1 MGKKVAIITHIG
13 IDMGRKTAFITHV
26 DTKRLE
32 HSFTR
37 LNDFSK
43 PPHMINCKEPLEE
56 EGFRAGVFALGEDS
70 LVFAASDALSHYIMM
85 CYELAHCGDYYQELL
100 DERNSGTTNG
110 QLLAVAEQMPMDF
123 DKVIDDLLASLE
135 SAEGFESHL
144 LSLQGLGVLDKDDY
158 SLVVLG

>member
-43 PPHMINCKEPLEE
+43 PPHLINCKDPLAE
-56 EGFRAGVFALGEDS
+56 EGFRSGVFELDETS
-70 LVFAASDALSHYIMM
+70 MVFAASDALSHYILMS
-85 CYELAHCGDYYQELL
+85 YELAHCGDYYVDLIA
-100 DERNSGTTNG
+100 ERNSGTTNG
-110 QLLAVAEQMPMDF
+110 QLMGVAERMPMDF
-123 DKVIDDLLASLE
+123 DKVLEDLLASVE
-135 SAEGFESHL
+135 SVERFEL
-144 LSLQGLGVLDKDDY
+144 LMLSLQENGMLDKDDY